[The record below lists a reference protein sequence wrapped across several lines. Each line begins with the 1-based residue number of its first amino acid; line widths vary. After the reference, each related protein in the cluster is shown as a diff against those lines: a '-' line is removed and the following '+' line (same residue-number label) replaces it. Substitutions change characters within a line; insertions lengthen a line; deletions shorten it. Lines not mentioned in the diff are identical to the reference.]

1 MTDAATPSGRHA
13 PLGGIDL
20 GELLIFAHW
29 MEQARQAVDKAQPL
43 PATPNLAQGR
53 VRAWVELMRRTD
65 ESIRQAEAR
74 RTALKQTLATQES
87 SVGPLASPLCEQL
100 AELYDHL
107 GRPERAQA
115 VRTRVAAMYVCR
127 EDTEPKDRR
136 L

>member
-53 VRAWVELMRRTD
+53 LRAWVELMRRTD
-65 ESIRQAEAR
+65 ESTRQAEAR
-74 RTALKQTLATQES
+74 RTALKETLATQES
-87 SVGPLASPLCEQL
+87 SVGPLASPFCEKL

-107 GRPERAQA
+107 GRSERAQA

-127 EDTEPKDRR
+127 EDTDPKERR
-136 L
+136 S

>member
-1 MTDAATPSGRHA
+1 MTDAGTPSGRHA
-13 PLGGIDL
+13 PLVGVDL

-29 MEQARQAVDKAQPL
+29 MEQARHALDKAQPL
-43 PATPNLAQGR
+43 PATPDLAQGR

-74 RTALKQTLATQES
+74 RTALKETLAAQES

-107 GRPERAQA
+107 GRSERAQA

-136 L
+136 S

>member
-1 MTDAATPSGRHA
+1 MTDANTPSGRHA
-13 PLGGIDL
+13 PLVGIDL

-29 MEQARQAVDKAQPL
+29 MEHARQAVDKAQPL

-53 VRAWVELMRRTD
+53 LRAWVELMRGTD

-74 RTALKQTLATQES
+74 RNALKETLAIQEG
-87 SVGPLASPLCEQL
+87 SVGPLASHLCETL

-115 VRTRVAAMYVCR
+115 VRTRVAAMYVR
-127 EDTEPKDRR
+127 PEGTEPKDERS
-136 L
+136 